1 MHGESGNELPLE
13 ATTPQTIRGLKRQ
26 ATKLKKARGIRQ
38 TEALDIVAKSMGYDS
53 YRSAL
58 NALGDDSKE
67 TVQ

>member
-58 NALGDDSKE
+58 NALGDDSQE